1 MLHNHRQLCGQCS
14 SVILFQKALLKD
26 VVERLQWMFVVY
38 NPHFN
43 YFTPMNVLQ
52 FRIEASDIAYLSG
65 CKLDCSDERNQKF
78 YQSSLIIFPPLP
90 SPKFLII
97 LDVWEAQWQT
107 QCQMVFRWGL
117 GSRSGLLIRYCI
129 VFLGK
134 MLDSFS
140 ASLHPGV

>member
-1 MLHNHRQLCGQCS
+1 MLHNHRQLCGQYS

-52 FRIEASDIAYLSG
+52 FRIQASDIAYLSG
-65 CKLDCSDERNQKF
+65 RKLDCSDERNQKF
-78 YQSSLIIFPPLP
+78 CQSSLITSPPPLP
-90 SPKFLII
+90 LNFLSY
-97 LDVWEAQWQT
+97 LMSERHSGKLSE
-107 QCQMVFRWGL
+107 QMVFRWGQ

-134 MLDSFS
+134 ILPSFS